1 MKNQA
6 LLGGLGR
13 ALLASLAL
21 SGMLGGCVALV
32 GGAMVGGTML
42 VVDRRSTGA
51 QVDDQTIEVRAA
63 SAIYAAVGERAHVN
77 ATSYNRVVLLTGEV
91 PAEADRAKVEAAVAK
106 VENVRAVVNELAV
119 MPNSSFS
126 QQSNDAFIT
135 GKVKAAFVDAKD
147 LQVGSMKV
155 VTERG
160 VVYLMGRVTEAEAT
174 AAGNAARSVAGVQK
188 VVKVFEIITPAELAA
203 MPLPPATP
211 AAPASAPGK

>member
-13 ALLASLAL
+13 ALLASLAI
-21 SGMLGGCVALV
+21 SGVLGGCVALA
-32 GGAMVGGTML
+32 GGAMVGGAML
-42 VVDRRSTGA
+42 ATDRRSTGT
-51 QVDDQTIEVRAA
+51 QIDDQTIEVRAA
-63 SAIYAAVGERAHVN
+63 SAIFAAVGERAHVN

-91 PAEADRAKVEAAVAK
+91 PVEADRAKVEAAVAK

-119 MPNSSFS
+119 MPKSSFS
-126 QQSNDAFIT
+126 QQSNDALIT

-160 VVYLMGRVTEAEAT
+160 VVYLMGRVTEREAT
-174 AAGNAARSVAGVQK
+174 RAVEIARGVSG
-188 VVKVFEIITPAELAA
+188 VVKVVRVLDIITEEELAA
-203 MPLPPATP
+203 MT
-211 AAPASAPGK
+211 GKK